1 MVKWSLRYKQVLFHA
16 LNKYWLDTDFY
27 STISG
32 AVGHRGGLVRQALVM
47 YRNRWTGKTQNKGG
61 RRKKQ
66 DVDDLAWAQHGAD
79 SPQWSSD
86 PLAGVPTSRLQPGTC
101 CQISSGIRWEI
112 KGGGVMVSGW
122 FKHITF
128 IVPSPPPPVMEKLSS
143 MKLVLVP
150 KKCWR
155 PLYSTDPFH
164 LVPTSW
170 TEGGN
175 PPGHCR
181 FLSGKASALWLKVLS
196 NRHFLTFRWFLWLV

>member
-32 AVGHRGGLVRQALVM
+32 AVGHRGGLVRQALVV

-86 PLAGVPTSRLQPGTC
+86 PPAGVPTSRLQPGTC

-112 KGGGVMVSGW
+112 KGGGWW
-122 FKHITF
+122 FQGDLSTLHLLCHLPHLRSWKNCLPWNWSWCQKNVGDHCIAQIPFILSQHHGQKVETLLGIADFFLARLLLCGSKFYQIDTF
-128 IVPSPPPPVMEKLSS
+128 
-143 MKLVLVP
+143 
-150 KKCWR
+150 
-155 PLYSTDPFH
+155 
-164 LVPTSW
+164 
-170 TEGGN
+170 
-175 PPGHCR
+175 
-181 FLSGKASALWLKVLS
+181 
-196 NRHFLTFRWFLWLV
+196 

>member
-86 PLAGVPTSRLQPGTC
+86 PPAGVPTSRLQPGTC

-112 KGGGVMVSGW
+112 KGGGGDGFRVIQAHYIYCAIS
-122 FKHITF
+122 
-128 IVPSPPPPVMEKLSS
+128 
-143 MKLVLVP
+143 
-150 KKCWR
+150 
-155 PLYSTDPFH
+155 
-164 LVPTSW
+164 PTSGHGKIVFH
-170 TEGGN
+170 EIG
-175 PPGHCR
+175 PGAKKM
-181 FLSGKASALWLKVLS
+181 LETIV
-196 NRHFLTFRWFLWLV
+196 